1 MSTRVKAR
9 FAEKTGVSVLEPPWR
24 MPCERA
30 GMLCQPHGPVASNAS
45 SPLFSALRRL
55 SRVAVASVAALALV
69 GASERAARA
78 DEATPGPSQAQGAQ
92 TEAPAA
98 ATAPPPSAAA
108 ALTLRSGRVVC
119 TLGDTT
125 GFEAPDVRT
134 SLDIVCTEL
143 AQRGAQGSPYE
154 VRFGRLGGK
163 ILVVMTEG
171 TTHEERRAF
180 AASLE
185 EMPVVAP
192 RLAEAMVHKA
202 TVQDSETVDNV
213 LAQST
218 KPVVSKPIQPG
229 VELGISGS
237 TPAGTTFSAA
247 GGMYLGLQFR
257 RERWALAGQAR
268 AGGIGSTDGKLVSA
282 SVGVGGRYFLTD
294 GDVAPFVGLGVGVGY
309 FHVSRAPRGDYD
321 TDLDGSGFTASAEA
335 GAAFL
340 RTGHV
345 GAALSLRADAPFFAL
360 KSDEITAIR
369 YDSKMKAT
377 TTVIPSES
385 RYVVPLSLN
394 VAITFQ

>member
-1 MSTRVKAR
+1 
-9 FAEKTGVSVLEPPWR
+9 
-24 MPCERA
+24 
-30 GMLCQPHGPVASNAS
+30 MLCQPHAPAAASNAS
-45 SPLFSALRRL
+45 SSLLSGLRRL
-55 SRVAVASVAALALV
+55 SRVALTSVAAFGLV
-69 GASERAARA
+69 GVAEGSARA
-78 DEATPGPSQAQGAQ
+78 DETETPATVTPAPSSPAPKAPTPPGA
-92 TEAPAA
+92 EPAV
-98 ATAPPPSAAA
+98 
-108 ALTLRSGRVVC
+108 TLRSGRVVC

-125 GFEAPDVRT
+125 GFETPDVRT

-143 AQRGAQGSPYE
+143 AQRGATGSPYE

-163 ILVVMTEG
+163 ILVVVTEG

-192 RLAEAMVHKA
+192 RLAEAIVHK
-202 TVQDSETVDNV
+202 TSVQDSETVDTV
-213 LAQST
+213 LAQNT
-218 KPVVSKPIQPG
+218 KPVVSKAIQPG
-229 VELGISGS
+229 VELGLAGA

-247 GGMYLGLQFR
+247 GGAFIGLQFR

-268 AGGIGSTDGKLVSA
+268 AGGIGSAEGKLVSA
-282 SVGVGGRYFLTD
+282 SVGVGGRYFMTD

-309 FHVSRAPRGDYD
+309 FHVSRAPRGNYD
-321 TDLDGSGFTASAEA
+321 DDLDGSGFTASAEA

-345 GAALSLRADAPFFAL
+345 GATLSLRADAPLFAL
-360 KSDEITAIR
+360 KSDPITLTR
-369 YDSKMKAT
+369 YDSKMKPT
-377 TTVIPSES
+377 TTIVPSES